1 MIKGQIEV
9 LNLITNFVIIKFNN
23 NNNNNTKWEILKKW
37 QKVKLSN

>member
-23 NNNNNTKWEILKKW
+23 NNNTKWEILKKW